1 MEIDKAAASEYDF
14 SAARAAMQRHVD
26 RELLAGISHAVLRGR
41 KLVEVACAGWAD
53 REQRVPLA
61 TEHLFRIFS
70 STKLVTSCAALLL
83 WEEGRFALDDPIE
96 RYLPQL
102 GRRRV
107 LKPGATHLDDAEP
120 ARSPIT
126 IRHLMSHSSGLSL
139 GLLDPGTLIFNAYA
153 ERGVRDRN
161 IPLAGMIDALA
172 DLPLVFH
179 PGTAWEYSMATD
191 VLGRLVEV
199 LSGQA
204 LDTFFTERIFGP
216 LGMDD
221 TSFVVPA
228 AKAHRLVA
236 CYLGADPADPMKPGL
251 TRSDDY
257 PYPGAYLRPIARLS
271 GGGGLVSSL
280 PDMVSLVRS
289 LLPGGPTLLKP
300 DTIELMMQN
309 QLPANVWVQFLD
321 TGVSTGLGHGLAGA
335 VAVAP
340 VANDPAA
347 QIGEVRW
354 GGIAGT
360 QWWISPRSGIAVLMM
375 AQRQMAFWHPF
386 ALEFKRLAY
395 QAMRRGVKA

>member
-1 MEIDKAAASEYDF
+1 MSRRPGTAARPPAPRRFRRVREAFGSRKAVPALSDQERGDTMEIDKAAASEYDF
-14 SAARAAMQRHVD
+14 SAARAAMQRYVD
-26 RELLAGISHAVLRGR
+26 GELLAGISHAVLRGR
-41 KLVEVACAGWAD
+41 ELVEVGCAGWAD
-53 REQRVPLA
+53 REQRIPLG

-107 LKPGATHLDDAEP
+107 LKPGATRLDDTEP

-161 IPLAGMIDALA
+161 MPLAGMIDALA

-199 LSGQA
+199 LGGQA

-216 LGMDD
+216 LGMED
-221 TSFVVPA
+221 TSFVVPE
-228 AKAHRLVA
+228 AKVHRLVA
-236 CYLGADPADPMKPGL
+236 CYLGADLP
-251 TRSDDY
+251 TR
-257 PYPGAYLRPIARLS
+257 
-271 GGGGLVSSL
+271 
-280 PDMVSLVRS
+280 
-289 LLPGGPTLLKP
+289 
-300 DTIELMMQN
+300 
-309 QLPANVWVQFLD
+309 
-321 TGVSTGLGHGLAGA
+321 
-335 VAVAP
+335 
-340 VANDPAA
+340 
-347 QIGEVRW
+347 
-354 GGIAGT
+354 
-360 QWWISPRSGIAVLMM
+360 
-375 AQRQMAFWHPF
+375 
-386 ALEFKRLAY
+386 
-395 QAMRRGVKA
+395 